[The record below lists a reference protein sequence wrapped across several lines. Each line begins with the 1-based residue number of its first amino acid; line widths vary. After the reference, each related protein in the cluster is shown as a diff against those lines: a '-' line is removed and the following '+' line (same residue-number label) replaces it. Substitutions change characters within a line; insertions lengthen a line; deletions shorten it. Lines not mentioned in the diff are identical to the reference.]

1 MRAIVVARGA
11 AQLQDIRPPAP
22 RPGEALLRIISAG
35 ICNTDLEV
43 IRGYHAFEGT
53 LGHEFVAEVVS
64 APDAPDWAGQ
74 RVAGEI
80 NVSCGLCDFCRRG
93 IPSQCRARA
102 AIGISGRDGAFAE
115 YMTLPLGN
123 LHRVPET
130 VPDDAAV
137 FVEPLAA
144 AAQVLEMHAVR
155 PSERVIVVGAGKLGL
170 LCAAVLAHT
179 GADVVVVAR
188 RARAR
193 EVLEQWGIPFAS
205 ADALPEKQAAVVVD
219 CTGNAEGFAL
229 ALTLV
234 QPRGCIV
241 LKSTYLG
248 LPQADLTRIAVEEI
262 QVVGSRCGPFPAA
275 LRLLETNAIDVSV
288 MIDARYP
295 LEDGV
300 AALEHAGRPGAL
312 KVLLDVAR

>member
-1 MRAIVVARGA
+1 MRAMVTARGA
-11 AQLQDIRPPAP
+11 AQVVDITPPVP
-22 RPGEALLRIISAG
+22 GPGEALLRIISAG

-43 IRGYHAFEGT
+43 VRGYHDFEGT

-64 APDAPDWAGQ
+64 APEAPAWAGQ
-74 RVAGEI
+74 RVVGEI
-80 NVSCGLCDFCRRG
+80 NVACGVCDFCRRG

-115 YMTLPLGN
+115 YMALPLRN
-123 LHRVPET
+123 LHRVPE
-130 VPDDAAV
+130 VVSDDAAV

-155 PSERVIVVGAGKLGL
+155 PSERVVVVGAGKLGL

-193 EVLEQWGIPFAS
+193 EVLEQWRIPTAP
-205 ADALPEKQAAVVVD
+205 AEALPAKQAAIVVD

-229 ALTLV
+229 ALELV

-241 LKSTYLG
+241 LKSTYHG

-262 QVVGSRCGPFPAA
+262 QVVGSRCGPFPVA
-275 LRLLETNAIDVSV
+275 LRLLETNAIDVSA

-295 LEDGV
+295 LEEGV
-300 AALEHAGRPGAL
+300 AALDHAGRPGVL